1 MTERKLKRI
10 LSSKPYLMDGLF
22 VRSRFE
28 AQQMALESPLT
39 LEQVLQSI
47 RQTSD
52 ISAATWARVDL
63 ALMAKERR
71 DCEQTTHKERTRDLN
86 CGIKTRRRIVAVV
99 AAMILAVAFFTLIPI
114 GRTMAKGAFDYFMNV
129 FENHIKFEP
138 TGKSSIYPQLV
149 DSTSISDSEVVN
161 EYGDVIVDYDNVEA
175 FRDSYGLVPVRLV
188 ATDFSCTKITLTK
201 YAAAGMSLTSQYSSQ
216 NGDIVIT
223 QKWLMNDNVN
233 VGSNTEEWI
242 KTIILEDVELTY
254 CFDKTDGIF
263 DGFALLND
271 SILWISAQPGV
282 NILDELSELAQ

>member
-1 MTERKLKRI
+1 
-10 LSSKPYLMDGLF
+10 
-22 VRSRFE
+22 
-28 AQQMALESPLT
+28 MALASTLT
-39 LEQVLQSI
+39 IDQVLQSL

-52 ISAATWARVDL
+52 ISADTWARVDL
-63 ALMAKERR
+63 ALKAKQRR
-71 DCEQTTHKERTRDLN
+71 ECKQSMHKGRTYDWN
-86 CGIKTRRRIVAVV
+86 ISKKMRRRIVAVV
-99 AAMILAVAFFTLIPI
+99 ATMILVVAFFTLIPR
-114 GRTMAKGAFDYFMNV
+114 GRTLAKGAFDYFMNV
-129 FENHIKFEP
+129 FENNIKFEP

-161 EYGDVIVDYDNVEA
+161 EYGDVIVDYDNFEA

-201 YAAAGMSLTSQYSSQ
+201 YAAAGMSLRSQYSGQ

-233 VGSNTEEWI
+233 AGSNTDEWI
-242 KTIILEDVELTY
+242 TTIILEDVELTY
-254 CFDKTDGIF
+254 CFDKIDGIF

-282 NILDELSELAQ
+282 NILDALSELTQ